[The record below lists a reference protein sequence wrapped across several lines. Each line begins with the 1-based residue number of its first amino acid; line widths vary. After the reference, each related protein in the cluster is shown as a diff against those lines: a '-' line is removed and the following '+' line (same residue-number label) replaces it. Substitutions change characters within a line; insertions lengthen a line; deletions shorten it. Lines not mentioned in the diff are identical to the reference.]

1 MKVRITDP
9 ESIHFGHDLTVEC
22 EMDSYVTGVCSCDQY
37 IYPYRDQFQN
47 IDDTLLRIEVSMVQL
62 RELEKQL
69 ALKVAQSVDSLVAF
83 CDGLAARLREDG

>member
-1 MKVRITDP
+1 
-9 ESIHFGHDLTVEC
+9 
-22 EMDSYVTGVCSCDQY
+22 MDSYVTGVCSCDQY

>member
-1 MKVRITDP
+1 M
-9 ESIHFGHDLTVEC
+9 TVDYQ
-22 EMDSYVTGVCSCDQY
+22 MDSYVAGVCSCEEY
-37 IYPYRDQFQN
+37 IYPYKDQVEQV
-47 IDDTLLRIEVSMVQL
+47 IKVTLEDPSGALLKIEVSMVQL